1 MQQGTVRWVEGEQ
14 FEAVGPS
21 GHKLLLDSDRES
33 NRGPGPMELLL
44 VALGACSATDVVEI
58 LKKKRQAL
66 SGLTVELA
74 GERAPEPPRVWT
86 KIRIHFRVTGKGIEP
101 RAVEH
106 AIELSRDKYCSVAA
120 TLAKTA
126 DIEWTHS
133 IEDSKDFKG

>member
-1 MQQGTVRWVEGEQ
+1 MQQGSVRWVEGEQ

-21 GHKLLLDSDRES
+21 GHRLLMDSDRES

-44 VALGACSATDVVEI
+44 VALGACSATDVVGV

-74 GERAPEPPRVWT
+74 GERAAEPPRVWT
-86 KIRIHFRVTGKGIEP
+86 KIKIHFRVTGKGIEP

-106 AIELSRDKYCSVAA
+106 AIELSRTKYCSVAA
-120 TLAKTA
+120 TLARTA
-126 DIEWTHS
+126 TSAWSHRIE
-133 IEDSKDFKG
+133 EA